1 MLKFSENLEGIINEN
16 LKKKDLIGKKDIITW
31 ITNRYLTL
39 VLELEFFA
47 NNRAAKILN
56 RYFSSEELKYYCEI
70 YLKKKAVEEFD
81 SEYVRYISLK
91 TGLNTEERREKY
103 KAEVKELVDLI
114 LKVMSGDKEAYR
126 EFNKKYEEYTSGREN
141 PNVDDVVLKRFIPL
155 GIVLSLSRNRDNV
168 LNFKNDEKTAIK
180 NIRPYHARYIISDF
194 KYEFGCLL
202 GLRKRRKD
210 TTELIDSFK
219 QIVEDSAE
227 VEEEV
232 EESLESIKLERDQY
246 KSSLKLIQKSLDE
259 LSEKLKE
266 ETQNIASEQI
276 RDFFVSLN
284 SAKYGNFLDKI
295 PLTEEL
301 LKDIRKNDKDF
312 DIPQE
317 VKRVLI
323 FIKSVIKF
331 IKDQGITPMQEIN
344 RVFEGTAEDI
354 AEMDYVGEEF
364 IDDEVK
370 KLRVI
375 APGYKYKD
383 LIISIPKVEEV
394 DE

>member
-1 MLKFSENLEGIINEN
+1 MLKFGENIKNVITTDLEKNGLTN
-16 LKKKDLIGKKDIITW
+16 GKEIQNW
-31 ITNRYLTL
+31 ITNKYLTL
-39 VLELEFFA
+39 VIELSSLSDS
-47 NNRAAKILN
+47 RVQGILN
-56 RYFSSEELKYYCEI
+56 KNFNDEELKLYSKN
-70 YLKKKAVEEFD
+70 YLDREMVNGFEREQVRRISQKTGVNNDERK
-81 SEYVRYISLK
+81 SEYK
-91 TGLNTEERREKY
+91 RR
-103 KAEVKELVDLI
+103 VKELTELV
-114 LKVMSGDKEAYR
+114 LKMIDGDIEAYK
-126 EFNKKYEEYTSGREN
+126 EFLKKYEEYAFDKEEIKNKGMQ
-141 PNVDDVVLKRFIPL
+141 KFIPM
-155 GIVLSLSRNRDNV
+155 GIMISLSRNQENP
-168 LNFKNDEKTAIK
+168 LNLK
-180 NIRPYHARYIISDF
+180 NIDKMNLKNLNYITARHMVSNIR
-194 KYEFGCLL
+194 YEVGCLL

-232 EESLESIKLERDQY
+232 EESVESIKLERDQY

>member
-1 MLKFSENLEGIINEN
+1 MLKFGENIKNVITTDLEKNGLTN
-16 LKKKDLIGKKDIITW
+16 GKEIQNW
-31 ITNRYLTL
+31 ITNKYLTL
-39 VLELEFFA
+39 VIELSSLSDS
-47 NNRAAKILN
+47 RVQGILN
-56 RYFSSEELKYYCEI
+56 KNFNDEELKLYSKN
-70 YLKKKAVEEFD
+70 YLDREMVNGFEREQVRRISQKTGVNNDERK
-81 SEYVRYISLK
+81 SEYK
-91 TGLNTEERREKY
+91 RR
-103 KAEVKELVDLI
+103 VKELTELV
-114 LKVMSGDKEAYR
+114 LKMIDGDIEAYK
-126 EFNKKYEEYTSGREN
+126 EFLKKYEEYAFDKEEIKNKGMQ
-141 PNVDDVVLKRFIPL
+141 KFIPM
-155 GIVLSLSRNRDNV
+155 GIMISLSRNQENP
-168 LNFKNDEKTAIK
+168 LNLK
-180 NIRPYHARYIISDF
+180 NIDKMNLKNLNYITARHMVSNIR
-194 KYEFGCLL
+194 YEVGCLL
-202 GLRKRRKD
+202 RLRKRRKD